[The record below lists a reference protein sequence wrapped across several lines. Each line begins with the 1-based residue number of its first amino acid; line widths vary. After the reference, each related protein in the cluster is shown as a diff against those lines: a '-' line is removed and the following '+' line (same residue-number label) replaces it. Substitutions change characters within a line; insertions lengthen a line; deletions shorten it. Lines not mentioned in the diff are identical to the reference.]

1 VPPCISFATPFFDS
15 SNQAFIILER
25 LKPNESKRKIRQ
37 TRFMITAKCKTV
49 SFCLLANGNTDLGRP
64 S

>member
-1 VPPCISFATPFFDS
+1 
-15 SNQAFIILER
+15 
-25 LKPNESKRKIRQ
+25 
-37 TRFMITAKCKTV
+37 MITAKCKTV